1 MQLSTQEK
9 KGQLEQNGAWCVCV
23 GGEGEEGGGG
33 RGGGG
38 GSDDGI
44 AKHVSV
50 DMNA

>member
-1 MQLSTQEK
+1 MC
-9 KGQLEQNGAWCVCV
+9 GRW
-23 GGEGEEGGGG
+23 GGRR